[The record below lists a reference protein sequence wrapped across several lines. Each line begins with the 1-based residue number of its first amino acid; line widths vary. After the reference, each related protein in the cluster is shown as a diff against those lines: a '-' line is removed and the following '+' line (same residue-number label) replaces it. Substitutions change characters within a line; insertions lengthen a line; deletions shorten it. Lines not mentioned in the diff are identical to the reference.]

1 MELKNDSNYPVTVN
15 GVRIESG
22 ETEDVEIEDVE
33 KYKNDRRFLLEED
46 DEQPESEGVESE
58 DEEENDDDEETS
70 KSKEQNEN
78 TGD

>member
-46 DEQPESEGVESE
+46 DEQPESEDVESE
-58 DEEENDDDEETS
+58 DEEENDDEEIS
-70 KSKEQNEN
+70 KPQEKNSEQ